1 MQPPTAMTPQ
11 TSRGRRIW
19 AFPLTWMLV
28 GIAAIGVIDSALVG
42 LGDRLGTAGSIIGAL
57 LGGAA
62 AILVYRAVMQHLA
75 GRATPEIARTGWLRQ
90 ALVGASIGAGF
101 VLASVGIICA
111 LGGYTVAWHPVDA
124 VPTVLVIVAV
134 NVGAAIV
141 EETIFRG
148 LAFQA
153 IERLAG
159 GRRLGTL
166 LALIVTSA
174 FFGGVHL
181 LNPGATLWSSVSIT
195 LEAGLLLG
203 AAFLWKRS
211 LWLVIGLH
219 AAWNIVEGLL
229 GIAVSGHR
237 EPGLFL
243 TSAHGPALLVG
254 GAFGL
259 EASIVPVIVGLGLA
273 LSMLLHSRRISQ
285 SKSGDAASTTPIDNG
300 DMPR

>member
-1 MQPPTAMTPQ
+1 MRHPTATTPQ
-11 TSRGRRIW
+11 TSKGRRFW

-28 GIAAIGVIDSALVG
+28 GIAAIGIVDSALVG
-42 LGDRLGTAGSIIGAL
+42 LGDRLGTPGSAIGAL

-62 AILVYRAVMQHLA
+62 ALLVYRRVMKHLA
-75 GRATPEIARTGWLRQ
+75 GRATPEIARAGWLRE
-90 ALVGASIGAGF
+90 ALTGAGIGAGF
-101 VLASVGIICA
+101 VLVSVGIICA
-111 LGGYTVAWHPVDA
+111 LGGYTITWHPVDA
-124 VPTVLVIVAV
+124 LPTVMVIVAV

-166 LALIVTSA
+166 LALVITSV

-181 LNPGATLWSSVSIT
+181 LNPGATLWSSAAIA

-203 AAFLWKRS
+203 AAFIWKRS

-237 EPGLFL
+237 EPGLFM
-243 TSAHGPALLVG
+243 TSAHGPAVLTG

-259 EASIVPVIVGLGLA
+259 EASIVPVVVGIA
-273 LSMLLHSRRISQ
+273 LTLFMLRQSRRISEEQ
-285 SKSGDAASTTPIDNG
+285 GGDAA
-300 DMPR
+300 